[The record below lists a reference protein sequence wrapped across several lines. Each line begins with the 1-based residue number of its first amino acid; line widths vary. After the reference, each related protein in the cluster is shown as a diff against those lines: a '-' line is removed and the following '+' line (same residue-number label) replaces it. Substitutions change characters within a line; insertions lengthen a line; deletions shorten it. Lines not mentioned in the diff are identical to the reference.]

1 MISYTFNSTTIS
13 ILCMF
18 TLNLN
23 LMKYEIN
30 QFMHPSICLFICNI
44 LLSIDK
50 VDKVWLTVLV
60 AILLRHSLTL
70 VSYIFIFCLKHIHKM

>member
-1 MISYTFNSTTIS
+1 MF
-13 ILCMF
+13 MF

-60 AILLRHSLTL
+60 RTQKAGSDFTSSFTY
-70 VSYIFIFCLKHIHKM
+70 VSAQYSF

>member
-50 VDKVWLTVLV
+50 VRNTASKELIGQVE
-60 AILLRHSLTL
+60 
-70 VSYIFIFCLKHIHKM
+70 